1 MARHDLVIRN
11 GIVIDGTGLARRR
24 GDVAVSDGVITH
36 VGHVPD
42 PDDADRVIDAEGR
55 YVAPGI
61 IDAHTHYDPQI
72 TFDPWVR
79 TSCYQGVTTIL
90 AGNCGFSLAPTRE
103 ADRDYITRMFA
114 RVEGM
119 DPVALSGVAWDF
131 ESFPDFLA
139 AREGNIGVNL
149 ACFVGHSSL
158 RRYVMGPDG
167 SEREAT
173 PEEVDEMR
181 RVLREAIAAGAAGF
195 SSSHAPTQVDGDER
209 PIASR
214 LSSID
219 ELRALVE
226 ETGLAGGGSISY
238 LPKSAVGGLDATDE
252 ALLIEL
258 GELSRLP
265 IVIQGLG
272 ARNKVDAPGAGWDH
286 AVEFLQEAADHGA
299 AIFSLLRNHP
309 FDRIFNLADGTML
322 YDGVFPWRDWLRLG
336 TVEEKLAALADPATR
351 DALRHAVENPNRDA
365 DAGSTMP
372 PPHFEVVFVEEVQR
386 PEHEKLLKRS
396 IADIA
401 AELGKEPADAML
413 DLALAED
420 LATVFR
426 WENLTPEW
434 EEAVTEAIQ
443 HPAMIVGTSDGGAH
457 LDRDDGA
464 DWSSYFLRFW
474 SYDRHL
480 FSLEEAVRQMTQV
493 PAALCGFADRGMLLP
508 GWKADIMIFDDEI
521 GPDSKRVTH
530 DLPGGAARWTAMPKG
545 VHATIVN
552 GVPIVEEGEVTGAL
566 PGEIVRPVGVE
577 HGR

>member
-11 GIVIDGTGLARRR
+11 GIVIDGSGLARRR

-42 PDDADRVIDAEGR
+42 PDDADRVIDATGR

-119 DPVALSGVAWDF
+119 DPVALSGVEWDF

-139 AREGNIGVNL
+139 AREGRIGVNL

-181 RVLREAIAAGAAGF
+181 RVLREAIEAGAAGF

-214 LSSID
+214 FSSID

-286 AVEFLQEAADHGA
+286 AVEFLADAADHGA

-309 FDRIFNLADGTML
+309 FDRIFDLAAGTAL
-322 YDGVFPWRDWLRLG
+322 YDGVFPWRDWLRLE

-372 PPHFEVVFVEEVQR
+372 PPHFDVVFVEEVHR
-386 PEHEKLLKRS
+386 PEHEKYLKRS
-396 IADIA
+396 ISDIA
-401 AELGKEPADAML
+401 AELGVEPADAML

-434 EEAVTEAIQ
+434 EESVTEAIQ

-464 DWSSYFLRFW
+464 DWSAYFLRFW
-474 SYDRHL
+474 SYDREL

-521 GPDSKRVTH
+521 GPDTKRVTH
-530 DLPGGAARWTAMPKG
+530 DLPGGAARWTAMPRG

-552 GVPIVEEGEVTGAL
+552 GVPIVVEGEVTGET

-577 HGR
+577 QGR